1 MNHTSYLLLFLCG
14 VPAIY
19 RMSTI
24 HNSNYRLEPPQ
35 KSCCTKKPD
44 SEKRL
49 PSTKY
54 TF

>member
-1 MNHTSYLLLFLCG
+1 MTTTDINIDESYIISSLFFCG

-35 KSCCTKKPD
+35 KCCCTKKPD
-44 SEKRL
+44 S
-49 PSTKY
+49 
-54 TF
+54 